1 MEQNFGELLRML
13 RRRRGMTQGDL
24 ARALGITVQT
34 VVRYES
40 LPSSAALRPAR
51 LKEIADVLG
60 VGVPQL
66 SGAAPEEE
74 EEEIAVL
81 ARGLRRMD
89 PARRESL
96 ISLMMPFI
104 LQYQKE
110 GADDD
115 SVS

>member
-40 LPSSAALRPAR
+40 LPSSAGLRPAR

-60 VGVPQL
+60 VSVPQL
-66 SGAAPEEE
+66 SGAAPEE

-110 GADDD
+110 GDDDD